1 MAKSRQAPQGPQLP
15 AVLNMKNDEFK
26 NELEKRI
33 EIGNEFFN
41 RVTNNASE
49 FETLESDYTHWNDY
63 NKEFLQQAFDVSDN
77 EYRKSYADA
86 GYTFM
91 GQLGEVP
98 NNPVQTLKN
107 LIQYKLT
114 NLKSLSNRSSLLKAN
129 VLSVPANHSN
139 VTTVSKSEVF
149 IVHGHDETAKVKT
162 ARFIQQLGLKP
173 IILHEQSSSGRTIIE
188 KIEEYSN
195 VGFGIVLYTPC
206 DVGAKKGEES
216 NLKPRARQNVVFEHG
231 YLIGKIGRKNVCAL
245 FKDNVEIPNDISGVV
260 YVKMDDED
268 AWHLKIAKELRSSG
282 YDIDM
287 NNL

>member
-1 MAKSRQAPQGPQLP
+1 MAKSRQVPQAPQLP
-15 AVLNMKNDEFK
+15 AVLMLKNDEFK
-26 NELEKRI
+26 KELENRI
-33 EIGNEFFN
+33 EIGNELLN
-41 RVTNNASE
+41 RPSSDSIAFKRV
-49 FETLESDYTHWNDY
+49 ETDYTHWNDY
-63 NKEFLQQAFDVSDN
+63 NKEYLKQAFDSSDN
-77 EYRKSYADA
+77 EYYRSYGDA

-91 GQLGEVP
+91 GLMGEVQ
-98 NNPVQTLKN
+98 NNPAQTLKN

-114 NLKSLSNRSSLLKAN
+114 NLQSLANRSGLLKSRSPQPQLTHPEEKL
-129 VLSVPANHSN
+129 LSK
-139 VTTVSKSEVF
+139 TEVF

-206 DVGAKKGEES
+206 DVGSKKGDES

-245 FKDNVEIPNDISGVV
+245 FRQDVEIPNDISGVV

-282 YDIDM
+282 YNIDL
-287 NNL
+287 NKL

>member
-1 MAKSRQAPQGPQLP
+1 MAKGRQVPHVSQLA
-15 AVLNMKNDEFK
+15 AVLTMRNDEFK
-26 NELEKRI
+26 KEIENRI
-33 EIGNEFFN
+33 EIGNELFN
-41 RVTNNASE
+41 RSANNSVD
-49 FETLESDYTHWNDY
+49 FKQVETEYAHWNDY
-63 NKEFLQQAFDVSDN
+63 NKEYLKQAFDSSDN
-77 EYRKSYADA
+77 EYYRSYNEA

-91 GQLGEVP
+91 GQMGEVP
-98 NNPVQTLKN
+98 NNPMQTLKN
-107 LIQYKLT
+107 LIQYKQT
-114 NLKSLSNRSSLLKAN
+114 NLQSLANRSSLLK
-129 VLSVPANHSN
+129 SN
-139 VTTVSKSEVF
+139 AHQPQISHPEAKVFSKTEVF

-245 FKDNVEIPNDISGVV
+245 FRHDVEIPNDISGVV

-287 NNL
+287 NKL

>member
-1 MAKSRQAPQGPQLP
+1 MAKSRQVPQTPQLP
-15 AVLNMKNDEFK
+15 AVLNMKNEEFK

-33 EIGNEFFN
+33 EIGNELFS
-41 RVTNNASE
+41 RNANSPSE
-49 FETLESDYTHWNDY
+49 FYAIENDYTHWNDY
-63 NKEFLQQAFDVSDN
+63 NKEFLKQAFDISEN
-77 EYRKSYADA
+77 EYHKSYADA

-98 NNPVQTLKN
+98 NNPIQTLKN

-114 NLKSLSNRSSLLKAN
+114 NLRSLSNRSSLLKAN
-129 VLSVPANHSN
+129 IPSTPVNSSDVK
-139 VTTVSKSEVF
+139 TVSKSEVF
-149 IVHGHDETAKVKT
+149 IVHGHDETARVKT

-245 FKDNVEIPNDISGVV
+245 FKDDVEIPNDISGVV

-268 AWHLKIAKELRSSG
+268 AWHLKIAKELKSSG

-287 NNL
+287 NKL

>member
-1 MAKSRQAPQGPQLP
+1 MAKSRQVPQAPKLP
-15 AVLNMKNDEFK
+15 AVLTIRNDDFK
-26 NELEKRI
+26 KELENRI
-33 EIGNEFFN
+33 EIGNELFN
-41 RVTNNASE
+41 IPANNSIN
-49 FETLESDYTHWNDY
+49 FERLETDYTHWNDY
-63 NKEFLQQAFDVSDN
+63 NKEYLKQAFDNSEN
-77 EYRKSYADA
+77 EYHRSYADA

-91 GQLGEVP
+91 GQMGEVP

-114 NLKSLSNRSSLLKAN
+114 NLKSLANRSSLLKAN
-129 VLSVPANHSN
+129 AAQTQLSHPEAKVLSK
-139 VTTVSKSEVF
+139 TEVF

-188 KIEEYSN
+188 KIEEYSD

-206 DVGAKKGEES
+206 DLGAKKGEEN

-245 FKDNVEIPNDISGVV
+245 FRHDVEIPNDISGVV

-287 NNL
+287 NKL